1 MTTGRINQ
9 VCTKTEQ
16 APQEPPERPRVR
28 RQAFRTKNQQK
39 ILNIGRVADASASV
53 SEPSLHSDTSEPGN
67 SGDAQRRPNK
77 YQSRW
82 WCTPKHA
89 SKLISRNPSSSNTHI
104 KVFLVADCARC
115 ASPQPLQA
123 PRSTKTPKCWLPLGM
138 ECCQQNTTPATGVG
152 AFSQGLE
159 PTFPALHRTAKL
171 PHENSPVIP
180 PARGHARTR
189 ARVWH
194 LLLFVS
200 TSRPKQF
207 YVDERRLGDE

>member
-9 VCTKTEQ
+9 VCTKTKR

-39 ILNIGRVADASASV
+39 ILNTGRVAVASASV

-89 SKLISRNPSSSNTHI
+89 SKLVSSGTHQ
-104 KVFLVADCARC
+104 VA
-115 ASPQPLQA
+115 
-123 PRSTKTPKCWLPLGM
+123 TPTSKCSML
-138 ECCQQNTTPATGVG
+138 
-152 AFSQGLE
+152 
-159 PTFPALHRTAKL
+159 RTALNAHRHNHSKRQGQPKHPSAGCDWEWSAVNRTRRPPPESASFARGAMSRPFRRYTGRPNS
-171 PHENSPVIP
+171 PHENSPVIT
-180 PARGHARTR
+180 PARARALTR
-189 ARVWH
+189 ARPAHLH
-194 LLLFVS
+194 LL
-200 TSRPKQF
+200 
-207 YVDERRLGDE
+207 

>member
-9 VCTKTEQ
+9 VCTKTKR

-39 ILNIGRVADASASV
+39 ILNTGRVADASASV

-104 KVFLVADCARC
+104 KVFHAADCARC
-115 ASPQPLQA
+115 ASPQPLQHQGQPKHLSVGCDWEWSAVNRTRRPPPESA
-123 PRSTKTPKCWLPLGM
+123 PFARAM
-138 ECCQQNTTPATGVG
+138 
-152 AFSQGLE
+152 E
-159 PTFPALHRTAKL
+159 PTFPALHRTAKP
-171 PHENSPVIP
+171 PHEVSPVRS
-180 PARGHARTR
+180 PARVHARTR
-189 ARVWH
+189 ARAWQP
-194 LLLFVS
+194 LPFAITLS
-200 TSRPKQF
+200 PRQF
-207 YVDERRLGDE
+207 HVDERRLVDG